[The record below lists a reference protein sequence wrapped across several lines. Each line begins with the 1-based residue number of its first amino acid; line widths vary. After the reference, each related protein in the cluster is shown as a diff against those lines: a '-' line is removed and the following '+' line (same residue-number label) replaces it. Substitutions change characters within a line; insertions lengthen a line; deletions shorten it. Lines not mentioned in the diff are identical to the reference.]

1 MIDNTDPRVQ
11 AKIRNLHA
19 AAVSAGFENPI
30 FGGLVIAAMALIRL
44 EEEAV
49 RGRHP
54 DGKGGSGCLD

>member
-1 MIDNTDPRVQ
+1 MTDNGAVSAR
-11 AKIRNLHA
+11 IRDLHA
-19 AAVSAGFENPI
+19 AAKSAGYEDPI
-30 FGGLVIAAMALIRL
+30 FGALVIAAMALIRL